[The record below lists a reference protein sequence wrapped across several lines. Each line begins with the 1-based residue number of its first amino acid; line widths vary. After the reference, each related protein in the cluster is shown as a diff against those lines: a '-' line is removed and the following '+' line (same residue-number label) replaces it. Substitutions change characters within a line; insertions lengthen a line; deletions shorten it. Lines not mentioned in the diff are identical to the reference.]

1 MAILNN
7 QRVHCLAYHGS
18 SIPIGASWK
27 RSFWC
32 TWMVTSPGRS
42 EAPWNFR
49 WKTLNI
55 WTCSG
60 KSVKTILFWKGLI
73 LVFKRLMIQ
82 KLDDLGLQWGK
93 WWVLNLSRLCTS
105 FVHPGTSLQRVGPGI
120 GYEPFLKVSW
130 NPHLWAS
137 KLDETRQSNI
147 RKLVFRPVVDKHW

>member
-7 QRVHCLAYHGS
+7 QRVHGLAYHGS

-42 EAPWNFR
+42 MKFQMKNPWTF
-49 WKTLNI
+49 
-55 WTCSG
+55 G
-60 KSVKTILFWKGLI
+60 HVPEKSVKPILFWKGLI

-82 KLDDLGLQWGK
+82 KLDDLGFQWGK
-93 WWVLNLSRLCTS
+93 WWVLNLSRLRTS

>member
-7 QRVHCLAYHGS
+7 QRVHGLAYHGS

-82 KLDDLGLQWGK
+82 KIGWFGIAMGEMMGAEPVTPVYQFRT
-93 WWVLNLSRLCTS
+93 SRYLTS
-105 FVHPGTSLQRVGPGI
+105 EGWTGNR
-120 GYEPFLKVSW
+120 
-130 NPHLWAS
+130 LWALLES
-137 KLDETRQSNI
+137 IVKPTPLGFKTGWNKTIKYQ
-147 RKLVFRPVVDKHW
+147 KVGF